1 MIKRYRYLVILS
13 ALAHLIFLAACG
25 GNEPP
30 VLVVPTPANG
40 AAATPTIAPTAD
52 NRLPTIAPTAIV
64 PTPIPTKPQSTA
76 TLPAPPTVAPPLS
89 TATPGAQ
96 STAAP
101 TAVAPTTTPIASL
114 EPTTD
119 GDYRVAFVADD
130 DTLNVRRRPSADAAV
145 ITELPADTTGIQVI
159 GEGES
164 VRGDSLW
171 LPVETNAGDGWV
183 NSHFLTEDVS
193 RDAFCADPEVDELL
207 EKLQAAIEGENGKLL
222 GELVH
227 PDRGLRLR
235 LNWWN
240 EEILVTGEDV
250 QTLFRAQKK
259 YDWGIEDG
267 SGEAIRG
274 SFSEIVM
281 PRLERDLLNATM
293 WNCDEALFGN
303 TAGATVLP
311 EGYEAVRFYS
321 AHRAPPTE
329 QELDWGTWLIGVER
343 WQGRYYISYLV
354 HYRWEI

>member
-96 STAAP
+96 STA
-101 TAVAPTTTPIASL
+101 APTTTPIASL

-207 EKLQAAIEGENGKLL
+207 EKLQAAIEDENGKLL